1 MKKIIIPFIC
11 ITLILYTTFNAD
23 KISSYIANKI
33 GDNQKLIIEDG
44 NEYTKSEGFKY
55 VDISKDF
62 VPYSY
67 NDLLDIIYTTINNGW
82 KTFTFYCPS
91 EYTACINDMEK
102 ISNDDLTLTHINNFV
117 HPFNSFTVLN
127 TTIYESGEITLKVN
141 HLYTDEQIKAINT
154 EVDRIMNLIIDNNDS
169 TYDKIKTIHDYII
182 NTTKYDETENEE
194 DEKYASSLAYGTLF
208 DHYAR
213 CNGYTDT
220 MAIFL
225 TKLEIKNYKIAT
237 TQEDIS
243 YESTGHVWN
252 AVYLDEKWLHLDLT
266 WDDPVSEEG
275 KDYLHH
281 KYFLVTTDEMRTSDE
296 GNIEIEEHNFK
307 KNIYMEFN

>member
-11 ITLILYTTFNAD
+11 IAIILYTTINLN

-33 GDNQKLIIEDG
+33 SNNQTLIIKEG
-44 NEYTKSEGFKY
+44 NEFTKTEGFKY
-55 VDISKDF
+55 VNLTKDYI
-62 VPYSY
+62 PYSY
-67 NDLLDIIYTTINNGW
+67 NDLLDIIFTTINNGW
-82 KTFTFYCPS
+82 ESFTFYCPS
-91 EYTACINDMEK
+91 EYKSCISDMEK

-141 HLYTDEQIKAINT
+141 HLYTKEQIIAIDT
-154 EVDRIMNLIIDNNDS
+154 EVDRIMKLIVNPNDS
-169 TYDKIKTIHDYII
+169 DYDKIKTIHDYII
-182 NTTKYDETENEE
+182 NTTKYDETED
-194 DEKYASSLAYGTLF
+194 DEYSSSLAYGTLF
-208 DHYAR
+208 EHYAR

-225 TKLEIKNYKIAT
+225 TKLGIKNYKVAT

-252 AVYLDEKWLHLDLT
+252 AVYLEGKWLHLDLT
-266 WDDPVSEEG
+266 WDDPVSSDG
-275 KDYLHH
+275 TDYLYH
-281 KYFLVTTDEMRTSDE
+281 KYFLVTTDEMFKADE
-296 GNIEIEEHNFK
+296 GSVEIEEHNFK
-307 KNIYMEFN
+307 KHIYMEFNKKN

>member
-1 MKKIIIPFIC
+1 
-11 ITLILYTTFNAD
+11 
-23 KISSYIANKI
+23 
-33 GDNQKLIIEDG
+33 
-44 NEYTKSEGFKY
+44 
-55 VDISKDF
+55 
-62 VPYSY
+62 
-67 NDLLDIIYTTINNGW
+67 
-82 KTFTFYCPS
+82 
-91 EYTACINDMEK
+91 MEK